1 MVPRAG
7 LEPAQEFP
15 LPPQDSVSTNST
27 TSARKEV
34 YAKQRRLASFFLR
47 FSEIF
52 SSVRMG
58 PGLFPVSREKG
69 FSLCGRYVWLEW
81 VGAAFLAMGGE
92 EKPVCFGY

>member
-1 MVPRAG
+1 M
-7 LEPAQEFP
+7 
-15 LPPQDSVSTNST
+15 
-27 TSARKEV
+27 
-34 YAKQRRLASFFLR
+34 RL
-47 FSEIF
+47 SEIF

-69 FSLCGRYVWLEW
+69 FSLCGRYGWLEW